1 MAIFSDAKVEEIYNL
16 LTSETNRK
24 KSDDILI
31 QYPTSSAEMLVPAN
45 TTIIPV
51 NRRFNRKLKTIC
63 VSIPENGRMT
73 LTNNNIQQ
81 MFFSNESG
89 ILEFPAGIYMEDVVI
104 ELTNAGPLPAPFSF
118 RVIFSQV

>member
-24 KSDDILI
+24 RADDILI
-31 QYPTSSAEMLVPAN
+31 QYPTSATEMLVPAN
-45 TTIIPV
+45 TTIVPV

-104 ELTNAGPLPAPFSF
+104 ELTNAGDTAAPFSF
-118 RVIFSQV
+118 RAIFSQV